1 MPQEDPVEELL
12 KSRIRDVPDFPK
24 PGIVFK
30 DLSPVLQDPELFN
43 GVVDAFA
50 QRYAAMDI
58 DRIAVVEARGFIYG
72 SALAYRLG
80 KGLALVRKPGKLPW
94 RTAKHCYTLEYGED
108 CLEMHLDA
116 VEPGHRVLIVDDL
129 LATGGTVN
137 ATAQLVQERG
147 AQVVEAAFVVELSFL
162 GGREKLG
169 AVPSWSLVKY

>member
-1 MPQEDPVEELL
+1 MEELL

-30 DLSPVLQDPELFN
+30 DLSPVLQDSALFS
-43 GVVDAFA
+43 GVIEAFA
-50 QRYAAMDI
+50 ARYASMDI
-58 DRIAVVEARGFIYG
+58 DRIVVVEARGFLYG
-72 SALAYRLG
+72 SALAFRLG

-116 VEPGHRVLIVDDL
+116 VEPGQRILIVDDL

-137 ATAQLVQERG
+137 ATAQLVTDRG
-147 AQVVEAAFVVELSFL
+147 AEVVEAAFVVELSFL
-162 GGREKLG
+162 GGRAKLG
-169 AVPSWSLVKY
+169 AVPSFALVTY